1 MKYCIQRFY
10 REDPTTQ
17 DPNGRPVYEYLTR
30 LGFEVNPNKEEI
42 VAFSELTAEA
52 VCAGLE
58 DINFDTN
65 TYFSYHPIS

>member
-10 REDPTTQ
+10 REEPTHK

-30 LGFEVNPNKEEI
+30 LGFEVNPDKEEI
-42 VAFSELTAEA
+42 VAFSESTAEA

-58 DINFDTN
+58 DVNSEVN
-65 TYFSYHPIS
+65 TSFSYLPIS